1 MAHVEVKDYA
11 LWTKHVHGDEGL
23 RARLESLAPEQT
35 VTLKIAGEEGLW
47 RKMSAYR
54 TSGNPT
60 PGLSPLGPMQ
70 ARWGEIY
77 RRYKSQ
83 GGGLVEI
90 ELVDDNGG
98 AGQSDN
104 GGSGQTGVPPP
115 WEQASKAE
123 REAAW
128 EAFKALWNAGWRSER
143 PYGPRDELYERNE
156 G

>member
-1 MAHVEVKDYA
+1 MAQVEVRDYA

-23 RARLESLAPEQT
+23 RTRLESLEPDQT
-35 VTLKIAGEEGLW
+35 IALKIAGEEGLW

-54 TSGNPT
+54 GSGKPT
-60 PGLSPLGPMQ
+60 PGLRPIGPMH
-70 ARWGEIY
+70 ARWGDIY
-77 RRYKSQ
+77 RRLKSQ

-90 ELVDDNGG
+90 ELVDDNG
-98 AGQSDN
+98 AARQTDN
-104 GGSGQTGVPPP
+104 GGSGQNGTPAR
-115 WEQASKAE
+115 WEQASNAE

-143 PYGPRDELYERNE
+143 PYGPRDELYERDE